1 MIAWM
6 GPAESSN
13 YGKYK
18 EKYDA
23 ARRKYK
29 FLKKQAFWLTKFSL
43 KRYYMKENTV
53 KTEINL

>member
-1 MIAWM
+1 M

-23 ARRKYK
+23 AIRKYK
-29 FLKKQAFWLTKFSL
+29 FLKKQAFWLTKFFL